1 MPNPTP
7 SHDSSPRDGTAPSV
21 ASARDHAARRSKTR
35 KPATPRRRAH
45 AKTMAQN
52 QARARKKAATLTGAF
67 DVASPTLAAATDPP
81 ATNSVPGDGAP
92 AATPMPEYQG
102 SLPVVQRHAAGIDI
116 GSRSHWVSLA
126 PTVEPREFPAY
137 TAGLQ
142 QIVAWLRDYG
152 STTVAMESTG
162 VYWIPLYEMLEQEG
176 FEVLLVDPSYTKQV
190 KGRPKTDRLDC
201 QWIQRLHAHGLL
213 SAAFRPDEPTC
224 VLRNYLRQRAN
235 HVRYAGQ
242 HTQHMQKALEQMN
255 LKLPEVVSDITGVT
269 GLSIIR
275 AMLGGE
281 RDPVRLAQRR
291 DPRCKNSQA
300 TIAQALTGSYREE
313 HLCALRQALEGWEF
327 YQKQIREID
336 QRIEQQ
342 LQVLK
347 KHSDLPPLRPRPRM
361 RRKHNE
367 PQFDV
372 RLALYYVLG
381 IDLTELEGVSEM
393 TALTVISEIGTD
405 MTRWQTVKH
414 FCSWLGI
421 CPQFKKTGGKVKS
434 SRTRPGVN
442 RAAAALCL
450 AASSLHR
457 SHGAVGA
464 YLRRMKSHLGAP
476 KAVTA
481 TAHKLARLIYYSLRY
496 GLQYVRQSQEV
507 YEAQQRARQVA
518 SLKRKAKQLGLE
530 VVQPIPAEWVE
541 VEAGRDATPP
551 IPSATAI

>member
-1 MPNPTP
+1 MPHRTP
-7 SHDSSPRDGTAPSV
+7 SHDSSDRNCTAPSV
-21 ASARDHAARRSKTR
+21 ASARDHAARPSKTR
-35 KPATPRRRAH
+35 KPSTPRRRAH
-45 AKTMAQN
+45 VKTLAQK
-52 QARARKKAATLTGAF
+52 QARVRKKAAAVTGAF
-67 DVASPTLAAATDPP
+67 DTTPPTLTAATDPP
-81 ATNSVPGDGAP
+81 ATNSVPSDDAP
-92 AATPMPEYQG
+92 AETLMPEYQG

-116 GSRSHWVSLA
+116 GSRSHWVCVG
-126 PTVEPREFPAY
+126 PTVEPREFPAF
-137 TAGLQ
+137 TAGLK
-142 QIVAWLRDYG
+142 QIVTWLRDQAV
-152 STTVAMESTG
+152 STVAMESTG
-162 VYWIPLYEMLEQEG
+162 VYWIPLYELLEQEG

-224 VLRNYLRQRAN
+224 VLRSYLRQRAN

-242 HTQHMQKALEQMN
+242 HTLHMQKALEQMN
-255 LKLPEVVSDITGVT
+255 LKLREVINDITGLT
-269 GLSIIR
+269 GLSIIQ
-275 AMLGGE
+275 AILNGE

-291 DPRCKNSQA
+291 DPRCKNSEA

-313 HLCALRQALEGWEF
+313 HVCALRQGLEGWEF
-327 YQKQIREID
+327 YQKQIQEID

-347 KHSDLPPLRPRPRM
+347 KRSDLPPLRPRSRV

-414 FCSWLGI
+414 FCSWLGV
-421 CPQFKKTGGKVKS
+421 CPQFKKTGGRVKS

-457 SHGAVGA
+457 SHGALGA
-464 YLRRMKSHLGAP
+464 YLRRMKSHVGAP

-496 GLQYVRQSQEV
+496 GLQYVRESQEV

-530 VVQPIPAEWVE
+530 LVQPIPAEWIE
-541 VEAGRDATPP
+541 VEADSAAALS
-551 IPSATAI
+551 PSATAI